1 MDRIE
6 PIHPGE
12 ILLEEF
18 LEPMG
23 ISQYKLAKDI
33 KVSQMRISEIINKK
47 RGMSID
53 TSLRLSR
60 YFGISV
66 GFWTGIQLEYD
77 TQIAKDKLEEKI
89 KREVVPLSAA

>member
-60 YFGISV
+60 YFGMSV